1 MLLRSC
7 DRRFQ
12 GAEAVFLE
20 SAVRVYEEQYCPAG
34 NSNPAIPGGRNSR
47 VRLPDDIQLDP
58 VWWEAARP
66 FPNLCRGRFVTTVVH
81 YDDFKIECIGLL
93 REGIQTYGKGL
104 PVVIDSYDN
113 AETRH
118 RWVQDGTVNIEITV

>member
-12 GAEAVFLE
+12 SAEAVFLE

-34 NSNPAIPGGRNSR
+34 NLNPAISGGRNSC
-47 VRLPDDIQLDP
+47 VRLPEDNQLDS
-58 VWWEAARP
+58 VGWEAARP
-66 FPNLCRGRFVTTVVH
+66 FPNLCRGRFVATVVH
-81 YDDFKIECIGLL
+81 YDDFKIERVGLL
-93 REGIQTYGKGL
+93 RKGIQTYGKRL
-104 PVVIDSYDN
+104 PVVVDSDDN

-118 RWVQDGTVNIEITV
+118 RW